1 MTEEQK
7 QGEPVN
13 LNDIAVAVGAIDIAA
28 KAGVYNIGDYEVI
41 GKAHKNLSALV
52 QAAQPQE
59 ETPAEEPPVVDAEV
73 VEEAA
78 AE

>member
-13 LNDIAVAVGAIDIAA
+13 LNDLAVAVSAIDIGS
-28 KAGVYNIGDYEVI
+28 KAGAFNGQDLEIIG
-41 GKAHKNLSALV
+41 GARNRLNALV
-52 QAAQPQE
+52 QAAQPKEQ
-59 ETPAEEPPVVDAEV
+59 EPPVVDAEV